1 MLLAKAHPV
10 VESSLDIAGAGWP
23 RDGDMETGGEGVVS
37 EDVKVRHDDGS
48 WESRDWREYLGTF
61 GGPSLDTWS
70 PSLAPLCSCLALW

>member
-37 EDVKVRHDDGS
+37 EDVKVRHDHGS
-48 WESRDWREYLGTF
+48 RGTGASTF

-70 PSLAPLCSCLALW
+70 PSLALLCSCLALW